1 MRTTIMRRFIEQ
13 VEEMYGP
20 DRAIIVFKLLG
31 LGFIGLFVTIVLF
44 FLGY

>member
-1 MRTTIMRRFIEQ
+1 MRRFIEQ

-20 DRAIIVFKLLG
+20 DRAIIVFELLA
-31 LGFIGLFVTIVLF
+31 LGFIGTFVTTVLF